1 MCRFRAFGEII
12 EVERIGLLIGLDEDF
27 PSRGRR
33 KSVSQISIHESA
45 THDGDVL
52 EDEPGERDD
61 ATERGLRRRGLGVH
75 FAIGVGDDGEAQVVQ
90 HNDLQDELYHTG
102 GPVNDLSVGIEII
115 NPYYAVK
122 GPWQRI
128 IDAPWAH
135 KGRYVLP
142 TEGQCEALWG
152 LVDAITTAS
161 DDGAH
166 GLDVPR
172 YFWGLDGNGRFRMG
186 PMPKRFPRSTSGV
199 LAHHQYGHHA
209 DGCFPALYC
218 VLREAGMEIGD
229 AYERAVTLATGAR
242 ALVKL

>member
-1 MCRFRAFGEII
+1 MIRAFGRTIEAGQEI
-12 EVERIGLLIGLDEDF
+12 RPDEDF
-27 PSRGRR
+27 LAKGKR
-33 KSVSQISIHESA
+33 KCVSQIAIHESA

-52 EDEPGERDD
+52 EDKQGEGDD

-75 FAIGVGDDGEAQVVQ
+75 FAIGVGDDGEVQVVQ

-115 NPYYAVK
+115 NPYYAAK
-122 GPWQRI
+122 GPWQRV

-142 TEGQCEALWG
+142 TEGQCEALRG
-152 LVDAITTAS
+152 LVDAITEAS
-161 DDGAH
+161 DEGAR
-166 GLDVPR
+166 GLNVPR
-172 YFWGLDGNGRFRMG
+172 YFWGLEDGRFRMG
-186 PMPKRFPRSTSGV
+186 PMPRRFPRSTSGI

-209 DGCFPALYC
+209 DGAFPALYC
-218 VLREAGMEIGD
+218 VLREAGMKVGD
-229 AYERAVTLATGAR
+229 AYERAVALATGAR